1 MFGVSPCPVT
11 IFTFGLLLMTT
22 GRFSYWLL
30 VIPFIWSVIGG
41 SAAIL
46 LDVRQDW
53 LLLVSGFIAVPIL
66 VVGNRHARAAA
77 DEARLTLRSNCAHD
91 RDGQQRPLRTGNL
104 ACLQAIGSGRQ
115 SLQGCA
121 EASRIRC

>member
-1 MFGVSPCPVT
+1 
-11 IFTFGLLLMTT
+11 MTT

-53 LLLVSGFIAVPIL
+53 LLLFSGFISVSIIVA
-66 VVGNRHARAAA
+66 GDRQARAVG
-77 DEARLTLRSNCAHD
+77 DEAGLT
-91 RDGQQRPLRTGNL
+91 P
-104 ACLQAIGSGRQ
+104 
-115 SLQGCA
+115 
-121 EASRIRC
+121 